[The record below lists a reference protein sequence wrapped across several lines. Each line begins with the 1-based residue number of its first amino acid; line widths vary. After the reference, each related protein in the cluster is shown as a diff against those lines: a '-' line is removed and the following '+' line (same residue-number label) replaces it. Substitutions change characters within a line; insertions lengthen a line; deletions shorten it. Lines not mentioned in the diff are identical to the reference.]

1 MKTLFAVVAVSLASV
16 FLIQE
21 NQVQE
26 KPAQQKSESTADKM
40 ADEATPDEA
49 TQKATK
55 ESKDKSEAQKLP
67 PGIVK
72 EKPAK
77 GRSVKVAN
85 GYMVP
90 YTATIPG
97 TKVKFE
103 MLPIP
108 GGTFKMGSPESEED
122 RSDDEGPQIEVT
134 VEPFWMA
141 KYEVSWNEYKQFMRL
156 DKVFKAF
163 QQRGLR
169 KIEGEHKVDAIT
181 APSSLYDPT
190 FTYEAGQG
198 PNQPAA
204 TMSQF
209 AAKQYTKWLSLLGDD
224 FYRLP
229 YEAEW
234 EYACR
239 AGTTTAFYFGDDAD
253 DLEDH
258 AWYWEN
264 SDEERHDCGELKP
277 NPWGLYDMYG
287 NVAEWVLDKYSED
300 GYAHVKNKKGTAAD
314 VYTKPDE
321 PYPLVLRGGSWELEA
336 EDCRSASR
344 FASDDED
351 WKGSDP
357 NYPQS
362 PWWYTDSPGLGTGFR
377 IIRPY
382 KVPKTRKEKE
392 VFWDAGLE
400 TILDDAKNRIDANG
414 RGAFGYVDPKL
425 PDAIGTLTD
434 EDR

>member
-229 YEAEW
+229 YEADW
-234 EYACR
+234 EYACH

>member
-1 MKTLFAVVAVSLASV
+1 
-16 FLIQE
+16 
-21 NQVQE
+21 
-26 KPAQQKSESTADKM
+26 
-40 ADEATPDEA
+40 
-49 TQKATK
+49 
-55 ESKDKSEAQKLP
+55 
-67 PGIVK
+67 
-72 EKPAK
+72 
-77 GRSVKVAN
+77 
-85 GYMVP
+85 
-90 YTATIPG
+90 
-97 TKVKFE
+97 
-103 MLPIP
+103 
-108 GGTFKMGSPESEED
+108 
-122 RSDDEGPQIEVT
+122 
-134 VEPFWMA
+134 
-141 KYEVSWNEYKQFMRL
+141 
-156 DKVFKAF
+156 
-163 QQRGLR
+163 
-169 KIEGEHKVDAIT
+169 
-181 APSSLYDPT
+181 
-190 FTYEAGQG
+190 
-198 PNQPAA
+198 
-204 TMSQF
+204 MSQF